1 MSLLG
6 GTYECSTKTPM
17 GHQKGTLTII
27 PAGDTFTGQITGD
40 LGTMELRDGKIS
52 GNTLSW
58 KMKMTSPMPIDLDCK
73 ATVDGTDLTGTIK
86 AGFFGTMKL
95 EGNKIA

>member
-1 MSLLG
+1 MSLG
-6 GTYECSTKTPM
+6 GTYQCSTKTPM
-17 GHQKGTLTII
+17 GHQKGTLTIV
-27 PAGDTFTGQITGD
+27 ADGDAFTGQITGD

-52 GNTLSW
+52 GNQLSW

-73 ATVDGTDLTGTIK
+73 ATVEGTELTGTIK

-95 EGNKIA
+95 EGTKVA

>member
-17 GHQKGTLTII
+17 GHQKGTLTIV

>member
-1 MSLLG
+1 MSLG

-17 GHQKGTLTII
+17 GHQKGTLTIV
-27 PAGDTFTGQITGD
+27 PEGDTFTGQITGD
-40 LGTMELRDGKIS
+40 LGTMELKNGTIS

-73 ATVDGTDLTGTIK
+73 ATVEGQTLTGTIK
-86 AGFFGTMKL
+86 AGFFGTMALNGTKTS
-95 EGNKIA
+95 

>member
-1 MSLLG
+1 MSLG

-17 GHQKGTLTII
+17 GHQKGTLTIV
-27 PAGDTFTGQITGD
+27 PADDDSFTGTITGD
-40 LGTMELRDGKIS
+40 LGTMELRNGTIS

-86 AGFFGTMKL
+86 AGFFGTMQLNGTKV
-95 EGNKIA
+95 G

>member
-1 MSLLG
+1 MSLG

-17 GHQKGTLTII
+17 GHQKGTLTIV
-27 PAGDTFTGQITGD
+27 PEGDTFTGQITGD
-40 LGTMELRDGKIS
+40 LGTMELRNGTIS

-86 AGFFGTMKL
+86 AGFFGTMQLNGTKT
-95 EGNKIA
+95 A

>member
-17 GHQKGTLTII
+17 GHQKGTLTIV
-27 PAGDTFTGQITGD
+27 PEGDTFTGQITGD
-40 LGTMELRDGKIS
+40 LGTMELRGGTIS
-52 GNTLSW
+52 GNQLSW

-73 ATVDGTDLTGTIK
+73 ATVDGTALTGTIK
-86 AGFFGTMKL
+86 AGFFGTMPL
-95 EGNKIA
+95 EGTKTS